1 VDGLRQVLS
10 AELPLLAL
18 GEPLEDLEVAHAQPV
33 PLAELALER
42 RGRVP
47 ALGLITGVAAIGAA
61 VALGGLRRRPDLEAK
76 SAGDLDVADLPAGAP
91 VLQEAGLAN
100 DSTAVS
106 G

>member
-1 VDGLRQVLS
+1 MPRRSPSQLDRSTRPCRAGGAGRLS
-10 AELPLLAL
+10 SAPAALA
-18 GEPLEDLEVAHAQPV
+18 AY
-33 PLAELALER
+33 R
-42 RGRVP
+42 P
-47 ALGLITGVAAIGAA
+47 ALGLITGVEAIGAA
-61 VALGGLRRRPDLEAK
+61 VALSGLRRRPDLEAK